1 MPGILHLGISD
12 EEYLQRIAQGR
23 DPVQEYICEQNL
35 IRAGV
40 LPETARQVAPL
51 FKKSQNSAAEEALV
65 QSVWKRVLG

>member
-1 MPGILHLGISD
+1 MPEILNLGLSD

-40 LPETARQVAPL
+40 PPETAHEVAPL
-51 FKKSQNSAAEEALV
+51 LKKSNHSSDEEALV
-65 QSVWKRVLG
+65 KRVWKRVLG